1 MARESRYKNIEEL
14 QKKRTSLV
22 AELKEQGMFPGMKAN
37 LTKLYTSSGEIVN
50 CCGLKFESA

>member
-22 AELKEQGMFPGMKAN
+22 AELKEQGMFPGME
-37 LTKLYTSSGEIVN
+37 L
-50 CCGLKFESA
+50 

>member
-22 AELKEQGMFPGMKAN
+22 AELKER
-37 LTKLYTSSGEIVN
+37 N
-50 CCGLKFESA
+50 CQLLWIEV